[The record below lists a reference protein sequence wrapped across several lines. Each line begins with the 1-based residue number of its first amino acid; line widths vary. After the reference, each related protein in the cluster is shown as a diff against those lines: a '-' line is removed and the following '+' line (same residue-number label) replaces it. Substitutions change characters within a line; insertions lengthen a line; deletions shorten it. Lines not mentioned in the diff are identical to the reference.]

1 MNKSVV
7 TKEKTELKDQLREQ
21 ISLSWLASGRTKEH
35 WRPWVL
41 WALVGRIR
49 ESPPLLRR
57 VTNP

>member
-41 WALVGRIR
+41 WAFGGKNQI
-49 ESPPLLRR
+49 
-57 VTNP
+57 VTAIAEKSN